1 MDLPQW
7 DDTEEELTESRGAQ
21 HLQHR
26 WLGLALLQTHL
37 EQLFG

>member
-7 DDTEEELTESRGAQ
+7 DDTEDKLTQSRGAQ
-21 HLQHR
+21 HLQHGR
-26 WLGLALLQTHL
+26 LGLALLQTHL